1 MKREIKMYSFIT
13 KTSKGYILTIRN
25 SFDYSQGLDISSKLY
40 ADKKSAKQAAVA
52 ANAKAWN
59 Y

>member
-1 MKREIKMYSFIT
+1 MYSFIT

-25 SFDYSQGLDISSKLY
+25 SFDYSQGSDISSKLY